1 LIVIEVGLRSYIY
14 SKISMTSDYTDFV
27 LGATI
32 KYLIQVESVLVSGLD
47 NCQRCF
53 SENQY
58 TFS

>member
-1 LIVIEVGLRSYIY
+1 
-14 SKISMTSDYTDFV
+14 MTSDYTDFV

-58 TFS
+58 TFSWNWNILHNNNFAC